1 SLYKSSRVE
10 LKLMTDINKYMMVE
24 NDIREGMTMTS
35 HRYNKAN
42 NPQYP
47 DYNPSKPN
55 SWIMYEDINALYSGA
70 MTQYMPIEI
79 LDKVNPKEVP
89 DVQSIA
95 PDAEIDYILKVDL
108 EVLVYLHDFFA
119 DYPLALEKQ

>member
-1 SLYKSSRVE
+1 
-10 LKLMTDINKYMMVE
+10 
-24 NDIREGMTMTS
+24 
-35 HRYNKAN
+35 
-42 NPQYP
+42 
-47 DYNPSKPN
+47 
-55 SWIMYEDINALYSGA
+55 A